1 LRRNLTVLGLSLSL
15 FFVGMVVL
23 VYYYPN
29 NVTMP
34 ILGFNVTNLRAIYL
48 GSAAALAFFILAMMT
63 ALMGRSVRHNMAH
76 GEACCGDHS
85 HVDGCISGVYHD
97 EATGVM
103 VCLNCGTGLKK
114 DFIACPTCGQQIYH
128 ECPDCREVIP
138 TWYNVCP
145 YCEYDFVFLEITPV
159 EEELATP
166 EPEVI

>member
-1 LRRNLTVLGLSLSL
+1 MRRNLTVLGLSLSL

-29 NVTMP
+29 NLNMVLLGYSVTK
-34 ILGFNVTNLRAIYL
+34 NLAIYV
-48 GSAAALAFFILAMMT
+48 GSAVALAFFVLGMMIALMSGSSRHILA
-63 ALMGRSVRHNMAH
+63 H
-76 GEACCGDHS
+76 GDTCCGDHS
-85 HVDGCISGVYHD
+85 HMDGCISGVYHD

-128 ECPDCREVIP
+128 ECPDCREIIP

-145 YCEYDFVFLEITPV
+145 YCEYDFVFLEIAPV
-159 EEELATP
+159 EEEPAAP